1 MVVANITLHGSV
13 YPCGPAQNKNYD
25 EAKCVKRHVGTQE
38 AKEPFKLTETRT
50 EMQETKILEDK
61 VEGQCRGHKRQKKA
75 SKINCGG
82 S

>member
-1 MVVANITLHGSV
+1 MVMANITLHGSV

-50 EMQETKILEDK
+50 EKPRKIKSERRNARN
-61 VEGQCRGHKRQKKA
+61 QN
-75 SKINCGG
+75 S
-82 S
+82 